1 MPDESGTDPVP
12 QDQAAPVAGAP
23 AADAVPAKTSAE
35 AEEPAPAEAA
45 TAAAGAAGAGGAEDP
60 KTEAAAGAGNRGRP
74 SGGGGGGRG
83 RGGGA
88 NNVMKDS
95 ARLLHVSGQSPVKQV
110 AGAISWISREG
121 ECPRLLATLA
131 PAINQAAKAV
141 AIARKFL
148 EDDKIDIAVYPM
160 FTPGRRRQDESFTFL
175 LRKNSMTRGVQADV
189 GGFAEDGSQELKVS
203 KQSNPGTVAGA
214 IAARVREG
222 QRVVLSSIGPRSVS
236 KAISSIAIARQY
248 LSEDGVDIS
257 FRPSFLNIEFEDGRR
272 SSCLQFQLL
281 AQQI

>member
-1 MPDESGTDPVP
+1 MTE
-12 QDQAAPVAGAP
+12 
-23 AADAVPAKTSAE
+23 AVPAGESKTKL
-35 AEEPAPAEAA
+35 EETSTEDPEKAADVAPNDEEEKDVDDE
-45 TAAAGAAGAGGAEDP
+45 TGVEQSISKDRKRNGAG
-60 KTEAAAGAGNRGRP
+60 RGRP
-74 SGGGGGGRG
+74 RNKRS
-83 RGGGA
+83 
-88 NNVMKDS
+88 DS

-110 AGAISWISREG
+110 AGAISWISRAG
-121 ECPRLLATLA
+121 ECPGLLATLA

-148 EDDKIDIAVYPM
+148 EEDKIDIACYPM

-175 LRKNSMTRGVQADV
+175 LRKSTMRAVVLD
-189 GGFAEDGSQELKVS
+189 DGTQELKVS
-203 KQSNPGTVAGA
+203 KMSNPGTVAGA

-222 QRVVLSSIGPRSVS
+222 QRVVLSSIGPLSVS

-248 LSEDGVDIS
+248 LAEDGVDIS

>member
-1 MPDESGTDPVP
+1 MIEVVPAEENETKSEKASTEEPEQVADSVEKLTEEKDVDDETEPTGKDRKRV
-12 QDQAAPVAGAP
+12 VAG
-23 AADAVPAKTSAE
+23 
-35 AEEPAPAEAA
+35 
-45 TAAAGAAGAGGAEDP
+45 
-60 KTEAAAGAGNRGRP
+60 RGRP
-74 SGGGGGGRG
+74 RRSQTSGGNKTRSE
-83 RGGGA
+83 
-88 NNVMKDS
+88 S

-131 PAINQAAKAV
+131 PAVNQAAKAV

-148 EDDKIDIAVYPM
+148 EEDKIDIACYPM
-160 FTPGRRRQDESFTFL
+160 FTPGRRRQDESFTFI
-175 LRKNSMTRGVQADV
+175 LRKSTIRALVLD
-189 GGFAEDGSQELKVS
+189 DGTQELKVS
-203 KQSNPGTVAGA
+203 SKSNPGTVAGA

-222 QRVVLSSIGPRSVS
+222 QRVVLSSIGPISVS

-248 LSEDGVDIS
+248 LAEDGVDIS

>member
-1 MPDESGTDPVP
+1 MTEAVSAEENKTKDQTPIPVLENTAEAVEKEEEKDIYDE
-12 QDQAAPVAGAP
+12 
-23 AADAVPAKTSAE
+23 AADEAIAKRR
-35 AEEPAPAEAA
+35 
-45 TAAAGAAGAGGAEDP
+45 
-60 KTEAAAGAGNRGRP
+60 KR
-74 SGGGGGGRG
+74 GGGRG
-83 RGGGA
+83 RPRRSSTAGGS
-88 NNVMKDS
+88 KTRSES

-110 AGAISWISREG
+110 AGAISWISRGG

-148 EDDKIDIAVYPM
+148 EDDKIDIACYPM

-175 LRKNSMTRGVQADV
+175 LRKSTLRGVVLD
-189 GGFAEDGSQELKVS
+189 DGIQELKVS

-222 QRVVLSSIGPRSVS
+222 QRVVLSSIGPLSVS
-236 KAISSIAIARQY
+236 KAICSIAIARQY
-248 LSEDGVDIS
+248 LAEDGVDIS
-257 FRPSFLNIEFEDGRR
+257 FRPSFLNIEFDDGRR

>member
-1 MPDESGTDPVP
+1 MSKSVSEEENKPKSE
-12 QDQAAPVAGAP
+12 QASTEELEEVV
-23 AADAVPAKTSAE
+23 DAVKEDEEEKEVDDETGVE
-35 AEEPAPAEAA
+35 AP
-45 TAAAGAAGAGGAEDP
+45 TGIGRKRGGAG
-60 KTEAAAGAGNRGRP
+60 RGRP
-74 SGGGGGGRG
+74 RRSQTVGGSKTRLE
-83 RGGGA
+83 
-88 NNVMKDS
+88 S

-131 PAINQAAKAV
+131 PAVNQAAKAV

-148 EDDKIDIAVYPM
+148 EDDKIDIACYPM
-160 FTPGRRRQDESFTFL
+160 FTPGRRRQEESFTFI
-175 LRKNSMTRGVQADV
+175 LRKSTIRAVLLD
-189 GGFAEDGSQELKVS
+189 DGTQELKVS

-214 IAARVREG
+214 IAARVRKGE
-222 QRVVLSSIGPRSVS
+222 RVVLSSIGPISVS

-248 LSEDGVDIS
+248 LASDGVDIS
-257 FRPSFLNIEFEDGRR
+257 FRPYFLNIEFEDGRR